1 MDPLANPP
9 MRMHNFFFLLVLTS
23 TCATATTV
31 VASLNRRTLHEPF
44 FPQDPPI
51 LPPVQ
56 PPSALPPSSPPSLD
70 VPFLSTPTPTTTPT
84 NDQPFF
90 PSFPSPPPPPPQPS
104 ASSSASF
111 PANISSLNLP
121 TSPKPKRVSSK
132 LIPIA
137 ITLAIA
143 AVVVLFIVA
152 FLRIKKRRYHDD
164 SQSLSDEKPQ
174 RSYTNSVFS
183 AAASN
188 VASGGGNSSYNRI
201 PKLNRPSQ
209 TSSEFLYLGTLVN
222 SHGGVDA
229 TGTSGRHNGGEE
241 DSSLQKV
248 GSPELRPLPPLSG
261 SGGGRSQTIMQ
272 NGCYETSEVESKDEE
287 FDEFYSPR
295 ASDGGGSGAR
305 RTFTVAAATGNYQ
318 SRRSI
323 GSVSSSSYSSSSS
336 GSPARSISLSISPPV
351 SLSPRNSRLKSPD
364 LVAIQTAPPPSRP
377 PPPPPLPPH
386 PLIIPSPDVGLSK
399 NSLESSPRLS
409 NSSNDQSSPLAR
421 IPPPPQPP
429 TKHRETLI
437 PTTPPPSTRLNPPV
451 LIKPARHVPI
461 SSHQPAISPTE
472 MLPINQEN
480 LETNEKTPKP
490 KLKPLHWDK
499 VRASSDHEMVWDHLK
514 SSSFKLNE
522 EMIETLFIVKPPN
535 ANSNEK
541 STIKRQILS
550 STICHENQVLDPKK
564 SQNIAISLR
573 ALSVTTEEVC
583 DALLEGNADTLGT
596 ELLESLMKM
605 APTKDEER
613 KLQEHQDD
621 SPLKLGPAE
630 KFLKAVLDVPFAF
643 RRVGAMLFVSNFESE
658 VEYLKQSFQTLEVA
672 CEELKN
678 SRMFLKLLEAV
689 LKTGNR
695 MNIGTNRG
703 DAQAFKLDT
712 LLKLID
718 VKGADGKTTLLH
730 FVVQEIVRTEG
741 ARFSNT
747 TANHDDNQCQKL
759 GLQIV
764 SSLSSGLS
772 NVKKA
777 AGMDSEVLNGDVV
790 RLTNGIA
797 NVMDVVRLIEAG
809 GSDNK
814 TFSNAMKKF
823 LKIAQE
829 EVIKIHD
836 QEAVSLS
843 VVKEITEYF
852 HGNSVKF
859 EAQPFRIF
867 MVVRDFLTVLD
878 RVCKEVGSIN
888 INMESTQKLPV
899 LVNRGPVFDGFHG
912 KRQYSSSDDES
923 SSSL

>member
-1 MDPLANPP
+1 M
-9 MRMHNFFFLLVLTS
+9 
-23 TCATATTV
+23 
-31 VASLNRRTLHEPF
+31 
-44 FPQDPPI
+44 
-51 LPPVQ
+51 
-56 PPSALPPSSPPSLD
+56 
-70 VPFLSTPTPTTTPT
+70 
-84 NDQPFF
+84 
-90 PSFPSPPPPPPQPS
+90 
-104 ASSSASF
+104 
-111 PANISSLNLP
+111 
-121 TSPKPKRVSSK
+121 
-132 LIPIA
+132 
-137 ITLAIA
+137 
-143 AVVVLFIVA
+143 
-152 FLRIKKRRYHDD
+152 RIKKRRYHDD
-164 SQSLSDEKPQ
+164 SQSFSDEKPH

-183 AAASN
+183 AAATN
-188 VASGGGNSSYNRI
+188 VGGGSGGGNSSYNRI

-222 SHGGVDA
+222 SHGGIDA
-229 TGTSGRHNGGEE
+229 TGTSGRDNRGDE
-241 DSSLQKV
+241 DSSLQKL

-261 SGGGRSQTIMQ
+261 SGGGRSQTILQ
-272 NGCYETSEVESKDEE
+272 NRCYETSEVESRDEE

-295 ASDGGGSGAR
+295 ASDGGGSAGR
-305 RTFTVAAATGNYQ
+305 RAFTTAAATGNYQ

-323 GSVSSSSYSSSSS
+323 GSGSSSSYSSSSS
-336 GSPARSISLSISPPV
+336 CSPARSTLSISPPV

-377 PPPPPLPPH
+377 PPPPPPLPPH

-399 NSLESSPRLS
+399 DSLESSPRLS
-409 NSSNDQSSPLAR
+409 NSSNDHNSPLAR

-429 TKHRETLI
+429 TKHHREIPI
-437 PTTPPPSTRLNPPV
+437 PTTPTPAARLNPPV
-451 LIKPARHVPI
+451 LTKPARHVPVT
-461 SSHQPAISPTE
+461 SHQPLVSPTE
-472 MLPINQEN
+472 MLPENQNN

-541 STIKRQILS
+541 STIKRPIIP
-550 STICHENQVLDPKK
+550 STISHEIQVLDPKK
-564 SQNIAISLR
+564 SQNISIALR

-583 DALLEGNADTLGT
+583 DALLEGNVDTLGT

-605 APTKDEER
+605 APTKEEER

-630 KFLKAVLDVPFAF
+630 KFLKAVVDVPFAF
-643 RRVGAMLFVSNFESE
+643 RRVGAMLFISNFNSE
-658 VEYLKQSFQTLEVA
+658 AEYLKQSFQTLEGA

-730 FVVQEIVRTEG
+730 FVVQEIIRIEG
-741 ARFSNT
+741 ARFQKT
-747 TANHDDNQCQKL
+747 TANYDDIQCRKL
-759 GLQIV
+759 GLQVV
-764 SSLSSGLS
+764 SSLSSSLS

-777 AGMDSEVLNGDVV
+777 AAMDSEVLNGDVT
-790 RLTNGIA
+790 RLSHGIA
-797 NVMDVVRLIEAG
+797 NIIDVVRLIEAA
-809 GSDNK
+809 GSSNK
-814 TFSNAMKKF
+814 KFPEAMNKF
-823 LKIAQE
+823 LKMAQE
-829 EVIKIHD
+829 EVIKIQA
-836 QEAVSLS
+836 QESVSLS
-843 VVKEITEYF
+843 LVKEVTEYF
-852 HGNSVKF
+852 HGNSAKF
-859 EAQPFRIF
+859 EAHPFRIF
-867 MVVRDFLTVLD
+867 MVVRDFLMVLD
-878 RVCKEVGSIN
+878 RVCKEVGSIDDR
-888 INMESTQKLPV
+888 IMLGSAQKMPV
-899 LVNRGPVFDGFHG
+899 SVNQAPVFDGFHG
-912 KRQYSSSDDES
+912 RRQYSSSDDES

>member
-56 PPSALPPSSPPSLD
+56 PPSALPPSSPPSLN

-183 AAASN
+183 AAANN
-188 VASGGGNSSYNRI
+188 VGGVSGGGNSSYNRI

-229 TGTSGRHNGGEE
+229 TGTSGRHNRGEE
-241 DSSLQKV
+241 ESSLQKV

-305 RTFTVAAATGNYQ
+305 RAFTVAAATGNYQ

-377 PPPPPLPPH
+377 PPPPPPPPH

-437 PTTPPPSTRLNPPV
+437 PTTPPPATRLNPPV

-480 LETNEKTPKP
+480 LETNEKAPKP

-550 STICHENQVLDPKK
+550 STISHENLVLDPKK

-573 ALSVTTEEVC
+573 ALGVTTEEVC

-605 APTKDEER
+605 APTKEEER

-643 RRVGAMLFVSNFESE
+643 RRVGAMLFVSNFDSE
-658 VEYLKQSFQTLEVA
+658 VEYLEQSFQTLEAA

-741 ARFSNT
+741 
-747 TANHDDNQCQKL
+747 
-759 GLQIV
+759 
-764 SSLSSGLS
+764 LS

-797 NVMDVVRLIEAG
+797 NIMDVVRLIEAG
-809 GSDNK
+809 GSNNK

-829 EVIKIHD
+829 EVIKIHA

-888 INMESTQKLPV
+888 MESTQKLPV
-899 LVNRGPVFDGFHG
+899 MVNRGPVFDGFHG